1 MKMEYLLSALF
12 AGVAAVVFA
21 NGVDDARI
29 SFSTKGPDCYA
40 DGSVVVDG
48 ECYALTWSKDGNF
61 DGFDANGECIDPE
74 DRIVLLAPVA
84 KDGRCPPVL
93 FQIPAAEAESL
104 KNGQYAVYLLDTRVS
119 SGGETKAGG
128 ISGGRPALMN
138 GYGEA
143 SAAIAVAG
151 ADAFKSAS
159 ESGSG
164 GTGIVASSLASI
176 PADCTQPR
184 IKAIR
189 IEGDNVFLTVENLKG
204 FMRVRSGS
212 DVSVSGATDAAVETT
227 GGEDVTL
234 VTRKPGN
241 SGFFKVIR
249 NGK

>member
-1 MKMEYLLSALF
+1 MKKKSIALLLSL
-12 AGVAAVVFA
+12 GITAVTFA
-21 NGVDDARI
+21 NSLGDARL

-40 DGSVVVDG
+40 DGTQVMDG

-61 DGFDANGECIDPE
+61 EGFTADGECADPE

-84 KDGRCPPVL
+84 KDGRCPLVL
-93 FQIPAAEAESL
+93 FQIPEAEANVL
-104 KNGQYAVYLLDTRVS
+104 AGGFYAVYLLDTRIAT
-119 SGGETKAGG
+119 GGETKPAGVRNG
-128 ISGGRPALMN
+128 KLTLMN

-143 SAAIAVAG
+143 SAKV
-151 ADAFKSAS
+151 SAKGS
-159 ESGSG
+159 SAMERETASG
-164 GTGIVASSLASI
+164 GLTASTLASV

-189 IEGDNVFLTVENLKG
+189 IEGDNVFITVENLRG

-234 VTRKPGN
+234 VTKKPGN

>member
-1 MKMEYLLSALF
+1 MRTIAIILSLGFIGIA
-12 AGVAAVVFA
+12 FA
-21 NGVDDARI
+21 NGVDDARL
-29 SFSTKGPDCYA
+29 SFSTKGPDRYA
-40 DGSVVVDG
+40 DGSVVMDG

-84 KDGRCPPVL
+84 KGGRCPLVL
-93 FQIPAAEAESL
+93 FQIPAAEADSL

-119 SGGETKAGG
+119 VGGELKVGG
-128 ISGGRPALMN
+128 ISDGSLALMN

-143 SAAIAVAG
+143 SAAISVKG
-151 ADAFKSAS
+151 SDASVSAL
-159 ESGSG
+159 ENGSG
-164 GTGIVASSLASI
+164 EGFVASSAVSV
-176 PADCTQPR
+176 PVDCTQPR

-189 IEGDNVFLTVENLKG
+189 NEGDNVFLTVENLAG